1 MMRRALGL
9 GGLLVM
15 GAAIAAIGTLS
26 HRTYPFYGVIAVVVM
41 TFTGALFARAW
52 HDWAGLALYSGAW
65 AIVVFLLAQAGPG
78 GSVLIVEDALGYT
91 YLLGSAAAIVLVS
104 FTPSFLIKGREHVA

>member
-9 GGLLVM
+9 GGLLLM
-15 GAAIAAIGTLS
+15 GAAVATIGTLS
-26 HRTYPFYGVIAVVVM
+26 HREYPYVGLVAVVVM

-65 AIVVFLLAQAGPG
+65 ALVVFLLAQEGPG
-78 GSVLIVEDALGYT
+78 GSVLIVDGALGRAF
-91 YLLGSAAAIVLVS
+91 LLGSAAAIVLVS
-104 FTPSFLIKGREHVA
+104 FIPSFLIKGRDNVA